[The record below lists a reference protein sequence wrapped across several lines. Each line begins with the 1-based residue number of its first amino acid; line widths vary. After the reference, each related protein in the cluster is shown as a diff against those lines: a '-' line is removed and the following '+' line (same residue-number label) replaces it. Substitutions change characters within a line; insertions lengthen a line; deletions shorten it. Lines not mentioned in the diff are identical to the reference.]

1 MAPGQVPLPEPGR
14 HLMVP
19 RIRWI
24 LMVMADDS
32 PCSAR
37 VPWSGLLGDTRPLL
51 GSRVVP
57 VNVFQVEWRGGRL
70 SCLARASPPG
80 GAERG
85 HPGRSRWRKGC
96 AAANWEGKKG
106 RIGRTEDVGRSRVA
120 APVTRTPQPFLL
132 PPLPRK
138 EQLWPSPRWQ
148 PAAAWRCCSDGI
160 ADELQLAHL
169 RGERHER
176 ETADELAKR
185 MAKSE

>member
-1 MAPGQVPLPEPGR
+1 
-14 HLMVP
+14 MVP

-85 HPGRSRWRKGC
+85 HPGRSRWRKKVH
-96 AAANWEGKKG
+96 AAANWEGVLD
-106 RIGRTEDVGRSRVA
+106 IVMSDLSRFAPLAEQVVHVA
-120 APVTRTPQPFLL
+120 RLSHLQSRRNPFPPFL
-132 PPLPRK
+132 
-138 EQLWPSPRWQ
+138 
-148 PAAAWRCCSDGI
+148 AAMFQSHSF
-160 ADELQLAHL
+160 LHL
-169 RGERHER
+169 RQ
-176 ETADELAKR
+176 
-185 MAKSE
+185 